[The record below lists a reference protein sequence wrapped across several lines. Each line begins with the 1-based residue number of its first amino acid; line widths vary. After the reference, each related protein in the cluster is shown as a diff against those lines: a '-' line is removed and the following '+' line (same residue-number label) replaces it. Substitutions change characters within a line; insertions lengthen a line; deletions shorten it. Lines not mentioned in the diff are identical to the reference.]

1 MGLLASS
8 CIEQELEEVSKLE
21 NSDIVAAKSWYE
33 GFENQ
38 NRGQENAR
46 KVNNGKGKPDWSKSK
61 VYHQSDGKKVI
72 EVQFDFE
79 EIAIPKHLKTD
90 KLEKTSVLQTL
101 ILFPKQDGRYVPYFL
116 NIYPDSPDKKFK
128 LKDFMEG
135 GYQKIPT
142 DFSGVYRFYRWNG
155 DFISGWRVKD
165 GVKTHR
171 IKDLKTQEKKGAG
184 TSARTSNFQ
193 LYCYVVET
201 TWFQYTCFEGIGC
214 TTPEEIGTTTNGM
227 ECELVMA
234 PPTPGDTGGG
244 GGGGGDPT
252 PTDEECEVPEGN
264 LEGVTVDCDEDEEI
278 NLAKLSTCHKLI
290 VNQLI
295 GSTQEGFKRIFEK
308 FSGSLLP
315 PYNFNVKFEYGDC
328 PNSAAGCTQPFL
340 VNNEAKITLNK
351 SILSRAS
358 DLSIGR
364 TILHEILH
372 AYFLFLEDF
381 PSANQDLNSLLNY
394 YISKYNVSGNINYN
408 PIHHNLF
415 VENMF
420 LNDIAVELRYFAE
433 SLGYP
438 SSVLD
443 NNDFFMDMAWAGLTD
458 TDVYNSLSSAKKVR
472 INSVYYSE
480 LTGSHKGVVSI
491 GTKACE

>member
-8 CIEQELEEVSKLE
+8 CIEQEIEDVSELE
-21 NSDIVAAKSWYE
+21 NSDIIAAKSWYE

-38 NRGQENAR
+38 IQDHENAR
-46 KVNNGKGKPDWSKSK
+46 KLKNGKGKPDWSKSK

-79 EIAIPKHLKTD
+79 EIAIPKHLKTA
-90 KLEKTSVLQTL
+90 KLEKTSILQTL
-101 ILFPKQDGRYVPYFL
+101 ILFPKQDGSYVPYFL

-135 GYQKIPT
+135 GYQKILT

-155 DFISGWRVKD
+155 DFISGWRIKD

-171 IKDLKTQEKKGAG
+171 IKDLKNQEKKGSG

-264 LEGVTVDCDEDEEI
+264 LEGVTVDCEEEEEEGPGDRLCI
-278 NLAKLSTCHKLI
+278 NSFGNI
-290 VNQLI
+290 SG
-295 GSTQEGFKRIFEK
+295 GSDNSFWEGNLN
-308 FSGSLLP
+308 G
-315 PYNFNVKFEYGDC
+315 VKFENGQSINQFDFYFALSNGISDFAM
-328 PNSAAGCTQPFL
+328 NYEHSGTIINTAGSGSAIDYLLQFFPD
-340 VNNEAKITLNK
+340 I
-351 SILSRAS
+351 ILSGDLYSRSENGGTYWYFTKYGAERILQFSANAS
-358 DLSIGR
+358 ALGVIQ
-364 TILHEILH
+364 TVPQPHNPLNTNTK
-372 AYFLFLEDF
+372 AYFVEYFDKFLKVFAPGSTTSNF
-381 PSANQDLNSLLNY
+381 P
-394 YISKYNVSGNINYN
+394 KRNVTNC
-408 PIHHNLF
+408 
-415 VENMF
+415 
-420 LNDIAVELRYFAE
+420 
-433 SLGYP
+433 
-438 SSVLD
+438 SS
-443 NNDFFMDMAWAGLTD
+443 
-458 TDVYNSLSSAKKVR
+458 
-472 INSVYYSE
+472 IYSPN
-480 LTGSHKGVVSI
+480 
-491 GTKACE
+491 C